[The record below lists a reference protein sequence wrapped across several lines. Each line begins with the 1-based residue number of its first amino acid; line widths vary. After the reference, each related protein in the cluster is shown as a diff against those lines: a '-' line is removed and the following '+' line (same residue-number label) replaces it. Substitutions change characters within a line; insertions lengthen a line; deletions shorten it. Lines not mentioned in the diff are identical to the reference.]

1 MIIGPSDALLI
12 IDPQNDF
19 CEGGALAVEGGA
31 GIMPLI
37 VRLAERFD
45 RVVVTQDWHTPDQ
58 ISFAFNHPGAQPFT
72 EIEVA
77 YGRQMLWPDHCLQG
91 SPGAD
96 FHPDVAP
103 AVEKA
108 LAIVRKGRSPRVD
121 SYSGFFENDHSTS
134 TGLSGLLRELGVTR
148 VLLSGLAYDYCVRFT
163 AEDAVREGF
172 EAVVITDASRAIAP
186 QSEAAARDSFRTLGI
201 PEMTSGSFM
210 KQKGDRALGSDAD
223 DCHHSDDKK
232 AHGND
237 RNARCIDAPADE
249 LIGVCLVRAR
259 EDVE

>member
-1 MIIGPSDALLI
+1 MVIGPSDALLI

-121 SYSGFFENDHSTS
+121 SYSGFFENDHRTS
-134 TGLSGLLRELGVTR
+134 TGLSGLLRELGVPR
-148 VLLSGLAYDYCVRFT
+148 VFLCGLAYDYCVRFT
-163 AEDAVREGF
+163 AEDAMREGF

-186 QSEAAARDSFRTLGI
+186 NTAAEARDSF
-201 PEMTSGSFM
+201 GSR
-210 KQKGDRALGSDAD
+210 GVVEVSAA
-223 DCHHSDDKK
+223 
-232 AHGND
+232 
-237 RNARCIDAPADE
+237 E
-249 LIGVCLVRAR
+249 LLA
-259 EDVE
+259 